1 MKLKIVLGLIGTY
14 GLLCSQNNGDIPL
27 QCIDKGYIQ
36 DILSFLGLSWGA
48 LESPY
53 HASVARVRELT
64 GLNTQE
70 VQYTAQRMAF
80 IEQVFKKY
88 RGISV
93 NKIPKI
99 AVCISGGGVRAL
111 IGGLGFLQAMQ
122 EVGLLDI
129 TCYLCGLSGSCWA
142 ISGLLESQ
150 KRVVDYLEFLKS
162 GLAIG
167 LLNGI
172 DGRSIIDELLKK
184 IENEQSISLIDIWG
198 VLIAKKVLLN
208 QQKKNL
214 THITL
219 SNYALMPADGSLA
232 MPIYSCVVPIDA
244 EDEQRYRWVE
254 WTPFEIHC
262 PYLKSG
268 IPLWGLGR
276 TFKGGKSIDKPAELS
291 LSFAQGVWGSVM
303 SGNIQDLLKIVI
315 NPLISCEEHLLKF
328 ILHHLQ
334 DGTFLDQ
341 ISQLRAFP
349 AELPNWNFQLEGKP
363 ASNNETITFVDAAF
377 LCNLPLVPVLNPL
390 REVDVIIAVD
400 LTIGDDFV
408 LELPCMATY
417 AAHHGLP
424 FPVIHKET
432 LSNICSVYGLQDAV
446 APAIIYFPMV
456 ANPDYKNGW
465 NPQTADFTGTLNVT
479 YTPEQVDLVSGL
491 MYTACKQH
499 LSTIWQVIMKKTS
512 MVQGHSE

>member
-1 MKLKIVLGLIGTY
+1 MKFKIVLGLISVY
-14 GLLCSQNNGDIPL
+14 GLLGSQNNTDISLPCL
-27 QCIDKGYIQ
+27 DKGYIH
-36 DILSFLGLSWGA
+36 DILSALGLSWGA
-48 LESPY
+48 LDSPY
-53 HASVARVRELT
+53 YTSVARVRELE
-64 GLNTQE
+64 GLNKQE

-80 IEQVFKKY
+80 IGQSLKKY
-88 RGISV
+88 SDTSF
-93 NKIPKI
+93 NKIPRI

-111 IGGLGFLQAMQ
+111 VGGLGFLKAMQ
-122 EVGLLDI
+122 ETGLLDV
-129 TCYLCGLSGSCWA
+129 TCYLCGLSGSTWA

-150 KRVVDYLEFLKS
+150 KSVDEYIEFLKI

-172 DGRSIIDELLKK
+172 DGKSIIDELLKK

-198 VLIAKKVLLN
+198 VLIAEKVLLN
-208 QQKKNL
+208 PNKKKL
-214 THITL
+214 THVTL
-219 SNYALMPADGSLA
+219 SNYVHMPADGSLA
-232 MPIYSCVVPIDA
+232 MPLYSCVAPIDA
-244 EDEQRYRWVE
+244 EDEQPYRWVE
-254 WTPFEIHC
+254 WTPFEISC
-262 PYLKSG
+262 PYLKSA
-268 IPLWGLGR
+268 IPVWALGR
-276 TFKGGKSIDKPAELS
+276 TFKEGKSIDRPAELS
-291 LSFAQGVWGSVM
+291 LSFGHGVWGSVM

-315 NPLISCEEHLLKF
+315 NPLVSCEEHLLKF
-328 ILHHLQ
+328 ILQHLQ

-349 AELPNWNFQLEGKP
+349 AEIPNWNFQLEGKP
-363 ASNNETITFVDAAF
+363 ASHNETITLVDAAF

-390 REVDVIIAVD
+390 RDVDVIIAVD

-417 AAHHGLP
+417 AARHGLP
-424 FPVIHKET
+424 FPPIDKDS
-432 LSNICSVYGLQDAV
+432 LRNSCSVHGLDDDH

-491 MYTACKQH
+491 MYTACRQH
-499 LSTIWQVIMKKTS
+499 LSTIWQVIAKRAAAL
-512 MVQGHSE
+512 